1 MNVSRIVCSTVV
13 VLSMVAACSS
23 DGTPLVQL
31 PVTSANGQ
39 ATLEAAADGLD
50 NMFGGTQF
58 ALQTLGDEFDCV
70 TGSVVITENDTPP
83 VGELNVG
90 DTITA
95 TFNACTD
102 EFGDEYNGTMT
113 VGITQLTGDPD
124 NPPFT
129 IGISVTFN
137 LTITEDGDTFTA
149 TGGFNFTLSNDGA
162 GRISIVM
169 SGTNFS
175 LSGMMDGA
183 PINESLTNF
192 RYELTYDE
200 NTGDYTVD
208 FSGTISTGDLGG
220 AVTFDTPTP
229 FQGTTSEE
237 FFLENPTSGV
247 LVVSGAGGSQAILT
261 VTGMNTVRIDIDED
275 GDGTF
280 ETTINTTWDVI
291 ND

>member
-1 MNVSRIVCSTVV
+1 MNLTRLVCCTVV

-31 PVTSANGQ
+31 PITSANGQ
-39 ATLEAAADGLD
+39 AAMEAAADGLD

-58 ALQTLGDEFDCV
+58 SLQTLDSDFDCV
-70 TGSVVITENDTPP
+70 TGSVNITEDDLPP
-83 VGELNVG
+83 VGEPNVG

-102 EFGDEYNGTMT
+102 EFGDQYDGTMT
-113 VGITQLTGDPD
+113 IAITQVTGDLD

-129 IGISVTFN
+129 LGISVTFN
-137 LTITEDGDTFTA
+137 LTITEGMDSFTV
-149 TGGFNFTLSNDGA
+149 TGGFNFTLSDDGA
-162 GRISIVM
+162 GGIGIVM

-175 LSGMMDGA
+175 ISGTEDGD
-183 PINESLTNF
+183 PFSESLTNF
-192 RYELTYDE
+192 RYELTFDE

-208 FSGTISTGDLGG
+208 FSGTVSSGELGG
-220 AVTFDTPTP
+220 AVTFETTTP
-229 FQGTTSEE
+229 FQGTTSTE

-247 LVVSGAGGSQAILT
+247 LEVTGAGGSKAILT
-261 VTGMNTVRIDIDED
+261 VTGLNTVRIDIDED

-280 ETTINTTWDVI
+280 ETTINTTWDAI